1 MIYRKFDLMKKFSQF
16 SIRLEI
22 LHFRM
27 FVGKWGSRLSP
38 SKILVKL
45 TIASALIGS
54 LSSAS
59 NLDPN
64 PTDNALEAQ
73 LKRQVA
79 ELQAQLKTANST
91 INDLVNKNQGLSQ
104 GLQEIGKKGEETAK
118 LLQDKLEKVRNE
130 NKAVLAKLDEEIS
143 KLAVANAKLQGINS
157 ARIQIRIMNIKRMSE
172 ASTEVSKYKTA
183 LEAYVK
189 KCGFFLKDEFSE
201 SIMDNFNYKQINQIF
216 DQCSSELATSKAA
229 LDYAVDNRK
238 FLEQE
243 VALLKQE
250 VSGVAVVDELADAIS
265 ANAGVVAN
273 LHKLAVQIHG
283 LFLENAGS
291 IVSNFVGR
299 IGSKSPAEARF
310 QLCMHRLHFENDRMT
325 NIFMNVDLA
334 PGMIRFFKSFTDLY
348 KKQKT
353 EAKKVLDSFVVVVG
367 KDRCFEPLV
376 KFLDPGMI
384 AFWNEEV
391 EQYKYNIRRLKAEF
405 KS

>member
-1 MIYRKFDLMKKFSQF
+1 
-16 SIRLEI
+16 
-22 LHFRM
+22 
-27 FVGKWGSRLSP
+27 
-38 SKILVKL
+38 
-45 TIASALIGS
+45 
-54 LSSAS
+54 
-59 NLDPN
+59 
-64 PTDNALEAQ
+64 
-73 LKRQVA
+73 
-79 ELQAQLKTANST
+79 
-91 INDLVNKNQGLSQ
+91 
-104 GLQEIGKKGEETAK
+104 
-118 LLQDKLEKVRNE
+118 
-130 NKAVLAKLDEEIS
+130 
-143 KLAVANAKLQGINS
+143 
-157 ARIQIRIMNIKRMSE
+157 MNIKRMSE

-250 VSGVAVVDELADAIS
+250 VSGVAVVDELADAVS

-353 EAKKVLDSFVVVVG
+353 EAKKVLDGFVVVVG

-405 KS
+405 KL